1 MNLTTEKT
9 VKQTKKYILNYLL
22 VILGATIYAT
32 GTVFF
37 NKPHSLAPG
46 GLSGF
51 AIVLNS
57 IFNLVNFKVFGNE
70 ISVGIIVFVLNVP
83 LLAVG
88 LWKFGKEF
96 LAGTVFGTVAL
107 AVSTSLLEKLYAD
120 VLIPSGADWFIVEND
135 ILAALAGGC
144 FMAVGLGT
152 VFKAGATTG
161 GTDIILK
168 LLRFKYRHMP
178 SGRIFLCIDSMII
191 LSSLPVVNF
200 KIERILLSFIGMIT
214 CSFVLDLILYGKDG
228 AKLVYIV
235 SDKTPEIAQK
245 LLKELCIGATFLD
258 GIGAYTGVKKEVI
271 MCVVKKTSY
280 PKLKDFVSEVD
291 PHAFLIVS
299 SASEVYGVGYKNSF
313 KQEL

>member
-1 MNLTTEKT
+1 MEK
-9 VKQTKKYILNYLL
+9 TKKYILRFFM
-22 VILGATIYAT
+22 VIFGASVYSA

-51 AIVLNS
+51 AIVLNA
-57 IFNLVNFKVFGNE
+57 IFQKINFTFFGRE
-70 ISVGIIVFVLNVP
+70 ISVGAIVVVLNVP
-83 LLAVG
+83 LIAVG

-96 LAGTVFGTVAL
+96 LVGTVFGTLTLAL
-107 AVSTSLLEKLYAD
+107 TTDLFERLYAD
-120 VLIPSGADWFIVEND
+120 VLVPSGADWFIVKND
-135 ILAALAGGC
+135 ILAALAGGV
-144 FMAVGLGT
+144 FMAVGLGV

-168 LLRFKYRHMP
+168 LLKLKFRHMQ
-178 SGRIFLCIDSMII
+178 SGRIFLCIDSLIV

-200 KIERILLSFIGMIT
+200 RIEKILLSFIGMVS
-214 CSFVLDLILYGKDG
+214 CSLVLDLILYGRDG

-258 GIGAYTGVKKEVI
+258 GVGAYTGVKKEVI
-271 MCVVKKTSY
+271 MCVVKKISY
-280 PKLKDFVSEVD
+280 PKLKDLVSVVD

-299 SASEVYGVGYKNSF
+299 SASEVYGAGYKNSF